1 MRRMRLILVITL
13 AMGGLAAS
21 GRPMAPDF
29 TLPDLDGHQIALRHY
44 RGQVTLVN
52 FWATWCAP
60 CRIEIPD
67 LMRLQAKYGARG
79 LVVLGIAMDEGGKSV
94 VAPWI
99 GTERFVLGAARQAV
113 NYPILIGTD
122 AVADRFGGVVGFP
135 MTVVVG
141 KDGRELRRVSGPI
154 DLGAIER
161 VIQSA
166 L

>member
-1 MRRMRLILVITL
+1 MRLFVIITL
-13 AMGGLAAS
+13 AMGGLAA
-21 GRPMAPDF
+21 GTRPMAPDF
-29 TLPDLDGHQIALRHY
+29 TLPDLDGHQIALRQY

-79 LVVLGIAMDEGGKSV
+79 LVVLGVAMDEGGRGV

-99 GTERFVLGAARQAV
+99 GTERFALGPTRQAV

-135 MTVVVG
+135 MTVLVG

-154 DLGAIER
+154 NLDTIEK

>member
-1 MRRMRLILVITL
+1 VRILQLVFIITL
-13 AMGGLAAS
+13 AIGGFAAS
-21 GRPMAPDF
+21 RRPTAPDF
-29 TLPDLDGHQIALRHY
+29 TLPDLEGHQVVLGHY
-44 RGQVTLVN
+44 RGQVVLVN

-60 CRIEIPD
+60 CRTEIPD
-67 LMRLQAKYGARG
+67 LMKLQAKYGARG
-79 LVVLGIAMDEGGKSV
+79 FVVLGVAMDDDGRNV

-99 GTERFVLGAARQAV
+99 RMERFPLGAGRQSV

-135 MTVVVG
+135 MTVLVG

-154 DLGAIER
+154 NLDTIEK

>member
-1 MRRMRLILVITL
+1 MRLILVITL
-13 AMGGLAAS
+13 AMGGLAAG

-29 TLPDLDGHQIALRHY
+29 TLPDLDGHQFALRHY

-113 NYPILIGTD
+113 HYPILIGTD

>member
-1 MRRMRLILVITL
+1 MRFVLVITL
-13 AMGGLAAS
+13 AIGGFAATS
-21 GRPMAPDF
+21 RPTAPDF
-29 TLPDLDGHQIALRHY
+29 TLPDLEGHDVALRHY
-44 RGQVTLVN
+44 RGQVVLVN

-67 LMRLQAKYGARG
+67 LMTLQAKYGARG
-79 LVVLGIAMDEGGKSV
+79 FVVLGVAMDDGGTSV

-99 GTERFVLGAARQAV
+99 HAERFAMNAGRQPV

-135 MTVVVG
+135 MTVLVG

-154 DLGAIER
+154 NLDAIEKL
-161 VIQSA
+161 IQSV

>member
-1 MRRMRLILVITL
+1 MRLILVITL
-13 AMGGLAAS
+13 AMGGLAAG

-113 NYPILIGTD
+113 NYPILIGRGGQRRSRPSTRFRP
-122 AVADRFGGVVGFP
+122 DRFG
-135 MTVVVG
+135 
-141 KDGRELRRVSGPI
+141 RHRASHSIRSLSG
-154 DLGAIER
+154 
-161 VIQSA
+161 
-166 L
+166 